1 MIKNFC
7 TIVILIVAASFG
19 LASAASNEKILDAAV
34 YDNTGTLSAA
44 EIRTLTDK
52 IHAVEQKHGIKIGV
66 EFHETII
73 GKRIESVARD
83 TLEKNYSGA
92 PNGGI
97 VFVVDMDQREW
108 YIATDSRMR
117 NFIPNI
123 SDISGGMVRN
133 LKSGDY
139 FSACSSYIDGVDQ
152 VLSYGAPS
160 ANVGGFN
167 PMAAMVAVIGGIM
180 IGVMVRSGLIS
191 GMSNVQYKAAALD
204 YLKRET
210 VKFDRN
216 RDTYLF
222 TNVERRPKPT
232 QGNGGGSGFSG
243 GGGGRGGS
251 SGGGGGGGSF

>member
-7 TIVILIVAASFG
+7 AIVILIVAASFG
-19 LASAASNEKILDAAV
+19 IAGAASNEKILDAAV
-34 YDNTGTLSAA
+34 YDNAGILSAA
-44 EIRTLTDK
+44 EIRALTDK

-66 EFHETII
+66 EFHATVI
-73 GKRIESVARD
+73 GKRIENVARE
-83 TLEKNYSGA
+83 TLEKNYRGA

-97 VFVVDMDQREW
+97 VFVVDMDERNW

-117 NFIPNI
+117 NFIPNVNE
-123 SDISGGMVRN
+123 ISGGVVRN

-160 ANVGGFN
+160 ANAGGFN
-167 PMAAMVAVIGGIM
+167 PMAAMIAVIGGIM
-180 IGVMVRSGLIS
+180 IGVMVRSSLIS
-191 GMSNVQYKAAALD
+191 GMSNVRHEAAALD

-232 QGNGGGSGFSG
+232 GNGGGSGLSGG

-251 SGGGGGGGSF
+251 SGGGGGGSF